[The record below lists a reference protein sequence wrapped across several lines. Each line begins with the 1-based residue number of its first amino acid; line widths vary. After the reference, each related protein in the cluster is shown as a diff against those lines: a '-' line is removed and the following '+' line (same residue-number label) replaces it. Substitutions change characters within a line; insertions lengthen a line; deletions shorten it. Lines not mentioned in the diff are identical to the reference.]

1 MATFVISQSS
11 DGQFR
16 FTLKATNGETIL
28 NSETYTAKANC
39 LGGVE
44 SVRDNSQL
52 DERYEKKNAAD
63 GKPYFVLLAA
73 NRQPIGTSETY
84 DSTSN
89 RDAGIASV
97 KKNAPDADT
106 DDQTA

>member
-1 MATFVISQSS
+1 MATFVISQSQ

-16 FTLKATNGETIL
+16 FTLKAGNGEIIL
-28 NSETYTAKANC
+28 NSESYTAKANC

-52 DERYEKKNAAD
+52 DERYEKKAAAD
-63 GKPYFVLLAA
+63 GKAYFVLNAA
-73 NRQPIGTSETY
+73 NRQIIGTSETY

-97 KKNAPDADT
+97 KKNAPDADI